1 MVDYIGGTN
10 AMAIRTRVIKKDQD
24 EVDKVPTV
32 AKSNPVY
39 GISTN
44 SANINKID
52 SSSWDYSQHQ
62 HQIYPTHPTSITPQF
77 SPIQPHQYN
86 HTNAPPFIP
95 SPEEIQSW
103 GSSNPSNYLG
113 PVEGVDE
120 LCQMLGVSPTE
131 ETSGLFLVGKENQRY
146 SLVAVIAAQL
156 EMMQRLHVLLVHRDL
171 TPESGE

>member
-10 AMAIRTRVIKKDQD
+10 AMAMRVRAIKKNED
-24 EVDKVPTV
+24 EVGEPPVPTV
-32 AKSNPVY
+32 AKSTPYY
-39 GISTN
+39 GVSSNTISTN
-44 SANINKID
+44 STNINKID
-52 SSSWDYSQHQ
+52 SSTWDYAQQ
-62 HQIYPTHPTSITPQF
+62 QIYPSTARPYN
-77 SPIQPHQYN
+77 PIQPHQ
-86 HTNAPPFIP
+86 HTFSQPFIP

-103 GSSNPSNYLG
+103 GQSNPSNYLG

-131 ETSGLFLVGKENQRY
+131 ETNGLFLVGKENQRY